1 MHIKGD
7 QRCSGTAASAMS
19 LRVVSARIA
28 AGEVTPVEHVDE
40 VLESLDSLA
49 GTPWANLVS
58 ARNDD
63 RARREAELHTA
74 RIASGRGRG
83 PLDGIAVA
91 GEGQYRRRRHA
102 DGSWQRLRRRPR
114 CRQPRRRHRDAAA
127 RAGSDCRC
135 ENSPARTCLRVNKI
149 DQRERASTKPPRSRS
164 DNRRQSVGI
173 CCADRT
179 RCGSTSDRNGHRLQC
194 SGPGG
199 TVWGSR
205 AHACLG
211 HAVQRGRSTGFA
223 HL

>member
-1 MHIKGD
+1 VQRDSRFRDVLARRISADRGAGGD
-7 QRCSGTAASAMS
+7 ARRTRRRGT
-19 LRVVSARIA
+19 RIA
-28 AGEVTPVEHVDE
+28 RQLGWNPLGEPRQRPE
-40 VLESLDSLA
+40 
-49 GTPWANLVS
+49 
-58 ARNDD
+58 
-63 RARREAELHTA
+63 RR
-74 RIASGRGRG
+74 SGPARGRTAYRPHRFG
-83 PLDGIAVA
+83 QRSGAA
-91 GEGQYRRRRHA
+91 RWHRRGGEGQYRRRRHA